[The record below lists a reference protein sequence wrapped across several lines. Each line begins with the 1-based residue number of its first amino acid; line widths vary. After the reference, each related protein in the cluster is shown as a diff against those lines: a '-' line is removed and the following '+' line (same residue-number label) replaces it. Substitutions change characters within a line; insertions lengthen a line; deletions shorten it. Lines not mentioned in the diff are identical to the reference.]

1 MRNDN
6 RETLTIQWSE
16 WITEM
21 YFLHF
26 DDRIYDSM
34 NEEHFHEQQS
44 QPTQH
49 DFQNFLLTLFD
60 MISKFLFWQIFLQI
74 FHKN

>member
-1 MRNDN
+1 
-6 RETLTIQWSE
+6 
-16 WITEM
+16 M

-60 MISKFLFWQIFLQI
+60 MISKFLF
-74 FHKN
+74 